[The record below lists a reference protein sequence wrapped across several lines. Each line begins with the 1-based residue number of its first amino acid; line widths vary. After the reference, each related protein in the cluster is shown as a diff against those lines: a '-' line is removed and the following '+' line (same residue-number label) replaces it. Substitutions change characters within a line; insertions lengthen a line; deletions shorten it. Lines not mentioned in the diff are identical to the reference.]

1 MNTVRTCRLAIAAT
15 ATLIAVFTFAATSH
29 AAEPKP
35 AEGVA
40 PALDVATIRLIP
52 AVITLDDGRSRQR
65 VAVMATDRYGDEY
78 DVTSDANL
86 EVASDEARVDASHT
100 VAPMRTGRTKLIARF
115 GSAKFE
121 VPITVGDLEAT
132 PPVSFT
138 NEVMAVLG
146 KAGCNAGPC
155 HGHASGKGGF
165 KLSLRGYDPSA
176 DYEALFRR
184 EFGRRIDLQSPEH
197 SLILRKPTGELPHGG
212 GKRLASGT
220 DDATLLAQWLA
231 AGAESDVG
239 RAAKLER
246 IEVTPGD
253 RLFARPGLTQQLI
266 VRAHFSDGRIR
277 DVTSRAIYELTND
290 DGIARVDEQGRITA
304 QREGETA
311 VLVRFLGKMAL
322 SRVLVVNR
330 KPDFVWSGPTP
341 RNFVDEHVFK
351 KLRAIQVVPSPAATD
366 AEFLR
371 RVSIDVVGLPPSV
384 EEVKAFLAD
393 RSPDKRAKLI
403 DRLLADDRFGEQWA
417 LYWLELSGATES
429 GASVGRSGMWAL
441 YNWLRDSFNRNEPF
455 DRFLRAI
462 VAGKGSVIGEPN
474 SAFSL
479 RIPRVEA
486 IPQAFLGMR
495 VQCAQCH
502 DHPFDVWTQADYNSL
517 ATFFTNV
524 NIKDGPRFYVD
535 TETFVPPENYLPW
548 NKTKRTTL
556 YHLDGSSIDVGAT
569 TDYREALADWMLG
582 DAKSWTARAI
592 ANRAWGRL
600 MGRGIVEPIDDM
612 RFSNPPVNEPLL
624 AALADDFLAH
634 KYDFKHL
641 LRTILNSHAY
651 QAGSTANESNAADT
665 MNFSH
670 AALRRLTAEQLLDA
684 LSATTGIID
693 ELPGAPVGMR
703 AAQWAPLNTRSRF
716 LETFGRPIRRATAC
730 TCERAMETTL
740 PQSLHLM
747 NGETIETKLRDPQG
761 AVQRIIAGDG
771 TEAAKI
777 DALYLRLLARHPM
790 TAEITAAQKHLA
802 VTNVRSEAFIDLAWA
817 LLNSQEF
824 LFNH

>member
-1 MNTVRTCRLAIAAT
+1 MSSAQTCRLAIAAG
-15 ATLIAVFTFAATSH
+15 ATLFAAIAFAEASR
-29 AAEPKP
+29 AAERV
-35 AEGVA
+35 AE
-40 PALDVATIRLIP
+40 PLDVATIRLIP
-52 AVITLDDGRSRQR
+52 SAIALDDARSRQR
-65 VAVMATDRYGDEY
+65 VAVMATDRFGDEY
-78 DVTSDANL
+78 DVTSQAHL
-86 EVASDEARVDASHT
+86 EVASGEARVDANH
-100 VAPMRTGRTKLIARF
+100 VVVPQQAGRTKLIARF
-115 GSAKFE
+115 GALTVES
-121 VPITVGDLEAT
+121 PITVGELSAT
-132 PPVSFT
+132 PPASFT

-165 KLSLRGYDPSA
+165 KLSLRGYDSA
-176 DYEALFRR
+176 ADHEALFRR
-184 EFGRRIDLQSPEH
+184 EFGRRIDLQFPER
-197 SLILRKPTGELPHGG
+197 SLLLRKPTGELPHGG
-212 GKRLASGT
+212 GNRLVGGADG
-220 DDATLLAQWLA
+220 AALLTQWIA
-231 AGAESDVG
+231 EGAPSDVG
-239 RAAKLER
+239 RAPKLDR

-253 RLFARPGLTQQLI
+253 RLFARPGLTQQLV
-266 VRAHFSDGRIR
+266 VRAHFTDGRVR

-290 DGIARVDEQGRITA
+290 VGIARVDEQGKITA
-304 QREGETA
+304 LREGETA
-311 VLVRFLGKMAL
+311 VLVRFLGKMTL

-330 KPDFVWSGPTP
+330 MPNFVWNGPPP
-341 RNFVDEHVFK
+341 RNFVDAHVYR
-351 KLRAIQVVPSPAATD
+351 KLRAIEVVPSPATTD

-371 RVSIDVVGLPPSV
+371 RVSIDVVGVPPTV
-384 EEVKAFLAD
+384 DEVADFLAD
-393 RSPDKRAKLI
+393 QDPNKRAKWI

-441 YNWLRDSFNRNEPF
+441 YHWLCDSFNRNVSF
-455 DRFLRAI
+455 DRFVRSI

-486 IPQAFLGMR
+486 IPQALLGMR

-502 DHPFDVWTQADYNSL
+502 DHPFDVWTQSDYNSL

-524 NIKDGPRFYVD
+524 KMKDGPRFYID
-535 TETFVPPENYLPW
+535 NQTFVAPDSYLPW
-548 NKTKRTTL
+548 NRTKRTTL
-556 YHLDGSSIDVGAT
+556 RRLDGSSVEVGAT
-569 TDYREALADWMLG
+569 TDYRDALADWMLG

-600 MGRGIVEPIDDM
+600 MGRGIVEPVDDM

-634 KYDFKHL
+634 RYDFKHL
-641 LRTILNSHAY
+641 LRTILNSHTY
-651 QAGSTANESNAADT
+651 QASSTANESNAADT

-684 LSATTGIID
+684 ISATTGITD
-693 ELPGAPVGMR
+693 EIPGAPAGMR

-716 LETFGRPIRRATAC
+716 LETFGRPVRRATAC

-747 NGETIETKLRDPQG
+747 NGQTIETKLRDPQG
-761 AVQRIIAGDG
+761 AVQKIIAGEG
-771 TEAAKI
+771 TDAAKI
-777 DALYLRLLARHPM
+777 DALYLRLLARHPTPAEIR
-790 TAEITAAQKHLA
+790 TAERYLA
-802 VTNVRSEAFIDLAWA
+802 GSNVRGEAAIDLAWA